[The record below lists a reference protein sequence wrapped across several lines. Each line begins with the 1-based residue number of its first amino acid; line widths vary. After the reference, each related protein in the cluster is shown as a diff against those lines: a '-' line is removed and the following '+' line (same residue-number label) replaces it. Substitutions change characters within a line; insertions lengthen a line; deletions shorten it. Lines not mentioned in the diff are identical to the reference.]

1 MVALLTLLFV
11 WFLVAR
17 SVSPLTNHT
26 ESTCNLSL
34 IPINMSSTVD
44 TATGDKKKSMK
55 DAVRKSQATRRGSIN
70 MLKIATKRIA
80 GVNILIKGLKGD
92 LESNC
97 YEFRRRGFVTRYAL
111 QEKQSS
117 ASTTEQAAVY
127 SLVVSL
133 SPKLHM
139 KLAIKHDLPMVSVLK
154 SSATD
159 INKIVNHALPVLDRM
174 PVQFETAWLMH
185 NTEQLNKLGCH
196 EEQHLIGLNEYYGSQ
211 ISLYFGWLA
220 FYTNILIVPSVTGG
234 ILFLLQLYSGQVDNV
249 WSPFFMLLLCVW
261 SSVFMELWKRRSAT
275 LSYCWGTL
283 DADAK
288 EYQSQV
294 MQSLGLPQP
303 DRFARYAVTIPAVL
317 TMIFGLLHLMIYFI
331 DQSDRATEIYG
342 DSYFVYL
349 PTVLYS
355 LVPPLAT
362 FLYDKVVVILN
373 DFELHTTKTASNYH
387 LVLKKFGFQ
396 FVNCYSALMYVAFYL
411 QDLDRLRSLLASM
424 LIVNAIIDNI
434 TEVFSPAITKKGI
447 KAYEKYKNQQSTSNP
462 NGGGVNLDS
471 SVDSAVADSIWLKKI
486 QDELDLPEYILSD
499 DYLELVIQYGYIT
512 MFAVAFPIAPLLA
525 YLNNLMEAKV
535 DFMKLKGCRRPSI
548 VNQTTIG
555 GWYQCLNII
564 TFASVLTNCFLLCIV
579 SENFKTFVP
588 SYMESLLESPQSKFL
603 VMILLEH
610 VIFLL
615 KWFLSGMI
623 EDVPYWIRE
632 KMAQETDRID
642 ASLTEERFK
651 HFIGNAQEQ
660 KPFASLV
667 DGGQK
672 SPLSQMSER
681 NIVANKIV
689 TENASEFGY
698 NPLFL
703 MTVVC
708 LPLMLDVLNSFV
720 GGYAPT
726 DPTKPPRWFT
736 PWAYIP
742 AALIFLSYLKA
753 SKDRKDRQA
762 AMGIVTDPNILK
774 YMLEEMPNWVED
786 SDTEQVKWLNGVV
799 QKLWPKISL
808 ATEDYVKTWYQP
820 MLDECKPSFVKTLE
834 FSRITMGTIPL
845 TIVGIRNY
853 NNSDESCVRL
863 DLEVKWAGNPEIE
876 IAIGATVPL
885 KLQLID
891 IRISAIIRM
900 ELVPLIPVFPCFGAM
915 TFTCMEKP
923 VIEFGFKTGS
933 LNVMNIGAGDFNV
946 AMAVKNIIH
955 SSLTSWLLY
964 PNKYV
969 MPWVE
974 DVDVAALTTAKPVGL
989 LKLTILSGKNLIKGD
1004 FRSSDPFV
1012 EIR

>member
-1 MVALLTLLFV
+1 MSEVLP
-11 WFLVAR
+11 
-17 SVSPLTNHT
+17 SPDV
-26 ESTCNLSL
+26 E
-34 IPINMSSTVD
+34 PD
-44 TATGDKKKSMK
+44 TAVKPSLKEIIKKTRAS
-55 DAVRKSQATRRGSIN
+55 RRGSIS

-80 GVNILIKGLKGD
+80 GVNILVKGLKGD

-111 QEKQSS
+111 QDKKT
-117 ASTTEQAAVY
+117 STSEQAVY

-139 KLAIKHDLPMVSVLK
+139 KLAISHGLPMVSVLK
-154 SSATD
+154 SSQSD
-159 INKIVNHALPVLDRM
+159 INKIVNHALSILDRM
-174 PVQFETAWLMH
+174 PVKFEDAWLMH

-220 FYTNILIVPSVTGG
+220 FYSNILIIPSVAGG
-234 ILFLLQLYSGQVDNV
+234 VLFLFQLYSGHVDNA
-249 WSPFFMLLLCVW
+249 WSPYFMLLLCVW
-261 SSVFMELWKRRSAT
+261 SSAFMELWKRRSAT

-283 DADAK
+283 DADDK
-288 EYQSQV
+288 EYQAQI
-294 MQSLGLPQP
+294 MQSLGMPQP
-303 DRFARYAVTIPAVL
+303 DHIARYMVTIPAVL
-317 TMIFGLLHLMIYFI
+317 TMIFGLLRLMIYFI

-342 DSYFVYL
+342 DSYLVYL
-349 PTVLYS
+349 PTILYS

-373 DFELHTTKTASNYH
+373 DFELHTTKTAANYN

-411 QDLDRLRSLLASM
+411 QDLDRLRNLLASM

-434 TEVFSPAITKKGI
+434 LEVFAPTITKKGL
-447 KAYEKYKNQQSTSNP
+447 KAFENYKNSSE
-462 NGGGVNLDS
+462 GSSSAGGVNLDS
-471 SVDSAVADSIWLKKI
+471 SVDSVVADSIWMKKI
-486 QDELDLPEYILSD
+486 TDELDLPEYILSD

-535 DFMKLKGCRRPSI
+535 DFIKLKGCRRPNI

-564 TFASVLTNCFLLCIV
+564 TFASVLSNCFLLCIV

-588 SYMESLLESPQSKFL
+588 SSMESMLASSQAKFV

-610 VIFLL
+610 MIFLL
-615 KWFLSGMI
+615 KWFLSAII

-642 ASLTEERFK
+642 KSLAEERFK
-651 HFIGNAQEQ
+651 HFVGNAP
-660 KPFASLV
+660 KKLPFA
-667 DGGQK
+667 D
-672 SPLSQMSER
+672 LSNSGEKDEATKMNER
-681 NIVANKIV
+681 NMVANKIV
-689 TENASEFGY
+689 SEHSTEFGY

-703 MTVVC
+703 MILVS
-708 LPLMLDVLNSFV
+708 LPLLLDLLNNFIA
-720 GGYAPT
+720 GYST
-726 DPTKPPRWFT
+726 DPLKPPRWFT
-736 PWAYIP
+736 PWAYVP
-742 AALIFLSYLKA
+742 AALIFLSYLKT
-753 SKDRKDRQA
+753 SKDRKDRQSA
-762 AMGIVTDPNILK
+762 IGIVSDPNILK
-774 YMLEEMPNWVED
+774 YMMEEMPNWVED

-799 QKLWPKISL
+799 QKLWPNISL
-808 ATEDYVKTWYQP
+808 ATEDYIKTWYQP
-820 MLDECKPSFVKTLE
+820 MLDECKPSFVSSLA
-834 FSRITMGTIPL
+834 FSRITMGTIPFS
-845 TIVGIRNY
+845 IVGVRNY
-853 NNSDESCVRL
+853 NNDDESCVRL
-863 DLEVKWAGNPEIE
+863 DLEIKWAGNPEFHIDV
-876 IAIGATVPL
+876 GTSVPL

-891 IRISAIIRM
+891 IRISATIRM

-923 VIEFGFKTGS
+923 LIDFGFKTGS
-933 LNVMNIGAGDFNV
+933 LNVMNLGAGDYNV
-946 AMAVKNIIH
+946 AVAVKNIIN

-969 MPWVE
+969 IPWVE
-974 DVDVAALTTAKPVGL
+974 DVDIAALTTAKPVGL